1 MFKRYSIMKVRARL
15 RETRKCG
22 ELFFLSLLDLEDLEA
37 KEPMLFPVGNVN

>member
-1 MFKRYSIMKVRARL
+1 MKVRARL

-22 ELFFLSLLDLEDLEA
+22 ELFFFFLSLLDLEDLEA